1 MTILLL
7 PDSMRIT
14 VEDNTML
21 TTIVKLVD
29 GTPLRWHTLTETCM
43 YVAGKRELLYELLV
57 ELTARYF
64 CKIEIC

>member
-1 MTILLL
+1 MLILVL

-14 VEDNTML
+14 VKDNTML

-29 GTPLRWHTLTETCM
+29 GTPLRWHTFTDTSVF
-43 YVAGKRELLYELLV
+43 VAGKKELMYELLV

>member
-1 MTILLL
+1 MLILVL

-29 GTPLRWHTLTETCM
+29 GTPLRWHTLTDTCM

>member
-7 PDSMRIT
+7 MDSMRILA
-14 VEDNTML
+14 EDNKIL

-29 GTPLRWHTLTETCM
+29 GTPLRWHTLTDTSVF
-43 YVAGKRELLYELLV
+43 VAGKKELMYELLV

>member
-7 PDSMRIT
+7 ADSMRILA
-14 VEDNTML
+14 EDDKIL

-29 GTPLRWHTLTETCM
+29 GTPMRWHTLTDICL

>member
-7 PDSMRIT
+7 MDSMRILA
-14 VEDNTML
+14 EDDKIL

-29 GTPLRWHTLTETCM
+29 GTPLRWHTLTDTCM
-43 YVAGKRELLYELLV
+43 YVAGKRELLYDLLV